1 MCSAHGI
8 SIYARVYIYIYI
20 CRLVSRR
27 REQREES
34 RIKSAWLHPGVR
46 DRNYTAGPRLFLGR
60 SAAGEASLV

>member
-1 MCSAHGI
+1 MCSARD
-8 SIYARVYIYIYI
+8 IYVYIYI

-27 REQREES
+27 REQREREES